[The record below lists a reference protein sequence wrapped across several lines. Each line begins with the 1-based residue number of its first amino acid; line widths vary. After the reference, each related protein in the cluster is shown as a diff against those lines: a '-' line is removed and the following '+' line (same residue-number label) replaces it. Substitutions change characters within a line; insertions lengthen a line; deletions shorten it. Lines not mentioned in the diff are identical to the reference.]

1 MSKKEHPDIQWLG
14 PVNISQ
20 EAQAIRFIGPLRD
33 KSRLVEKETQG
44 MGKGNMKYRGRAW
57 CWACMITGGVI
68 ALLMVAFASAQPVA
82 AAEFPN
88 GDGASELPTG
98 RVAWTVA
105 DQRGSPQTAH
115 SADDQAAIN
124 VAKSLSG
131 VFRSVSKRVLPTVV
145 AIENKVPNANQG
157 FMIPSSGQL
166 PALSNSG
173 GGAVASNGGGMG
185 SLPLQAQP
193 RWGMPGGMGVG
204 SGVII
209 DPSGLILTNNH
220 VVRGDGEITIRL
232 QDGREFMGNE
242 VYTDPKTD
250 IALVRVQVD
259 PANPLPSAVIGD
271 SDAAQVGDWVLALGQ
286 PFGLESTVTAGIIS
300 AKGRA
305 MGITDRED
313 FIQTDAAINPGNSGG
328 PLVNLDG
335 QVVGINTAISSRG
348 GGNDGVGFAVPVNL
362 AKWVAD
368 ELIDDGVVQRAYLGV
383 GIQAITQQ
391 LADQLGIA
399 PRSGLLVTQV
409 VTGSPAQSAGIR
421 QGDVLVEF
429 SGQSV
434 TSPSK
439 LQMIVERSQVGSS
452 YPVKLLR
459 QGEYLN
465 VSYVAVEK
473 DESAVGNRLGAKSVD
488 APITYDELGL
498 AIDDVDA
505 KVAGKLGLGDV
516 SGVVVVG
523 IRDQSPAD
531 RAGLRPGM
539 VIHQVNRVEINSK
552 AGFMRQLEVGNL
564 RDGILMLVRSSEGSR
579 YTILQN

>member
-1 MSKKEHPDIQWLG
+1 MVSKKEHPEIQWLS
-14 PVNISQ
+14 PVNIVQKES
-20 EAQAIRFIGPLRD
+20 AIRFIGPLHD
-33 KSRLVEKETQG
+33 KSTFEKKETRR
-44 MGKGNMKYRGRAW
+44 MGNGNKKYRSKAW
-57 CWACMITGGVI
+57 CWTCMITGGVI
-68 ALLMVAFASAQPVA
+68 ALLMVAAASAQPAA
-82 AAEFPN
+82 AAEYPN
-88 GDGASELPTG
+88 GELTSKLPVKH
-98 RVAWTVA
+98 VAWTLPDKGA
-105 DQRGSPQTAH
+105 S
-115 SADDQAAIN
+115 SANGPLESDSEAIN

-145 AIENKVPNANQG
+145 AVENKVKVPNQG
-157 FMIPSSGQL
+157 YMLPSSEHL
-166 PALSNSG
+166 PAMGHATGKLTGASG
-173 GGAVASNGGGMG
+173 GMQSPPM
-185 SLPLQAQP
+185 QMQP

-209 DPSGLILTNNH
+209 DPAGLILTNNH

-232 QDGREFMGNE
+232 QDGREFIGQE

-250 IALVRVQVD
+250 IALVRVKVD
-259 PANPLPSAVIGD
+259 PSRPLPAAIIGD

-335 QVVGINTAISSRG
+335 HVVGINTAISSRG

-399 PRSGLLVTQV
+399 PRSGLLVNQV
-409 VTGSPAQSAGIR
+409 VVGSPAQTAGI
-421 QGDVLVEF
+421 QKGDVLVEF
-429 SGQSV
+429 AGQSV
-434 TSPSK
+434 TTPSK
-439 LQMIVERSQVGSS
+439 LQTMVERSQVGSS
-452 YPVKLLR
+452 YPVKIIR
-459 QGEYLN
+459 NGQYLN
-465 VSYVAVEK
+465 ISYVAVEK
-473 DESAVGNRLGAKSVD
+473 VATEAGERLGENSID
-488 APITYDELGL
+488 APVTYDELGL
-498 AIDDVDA
+498 AIDAVNA

-523 IRDQSPAD
+523 IRGGSPAD
-531 RAGLRPGM
+531 RAGLKPGM
-539 VIHQVNRVEINSK
+539 VIHQVNRVEIDSK
-552 AGFMRQLEVGNL
+552 AGFMRQLEMSNL
-564 RDGILMLVRSSEGSR
+564 REGILMLVRSPDGSR